1 MCSATTKMTT
11 KSTETKKRKCA
22 EPSVDKVKVY
32 YSSSVAKWVG
42 RSLDDLHLFLG
53 HFDTEQKAK
62 KAVLDYAK
70 IYGRGE
76 TDLKSKQMKKQKR
89 SI

>member
-1 MCSATTKMTT
+1 MYSATTKMTT

-22 EPSVDKVKVY
+22 EPSVDEVSVY
-32 YSSSVAKWVG
+32 YSPTVAKWVG

-62 KAVLDYAK
+62 RAVLDYAK
-70 IYGRGE
+70 IYGRGVK
-76 TDLKSKQMKKQKR
+76 TNKKGKNT
-89 SI
+89 I

>member
-22 EPSVDKVKVY
+22 EPSVDEVSVY
-32 YSSSVAKWVG
+32 YSSTVAKWVG

-70 IYGRGE
+70 FYGGGE
-76 TDLKSKQMKKQKR
+76 TDLKSKQIKKGKN